1 MQLSV
6 NGIDTFVATGG
17 RPFDPSL
24 PAVVML
30 HGAGFDHST
39 WALHSR
45 WFAHHGYTVLAPDL
59 PGHGRSSGQP
69 LPTIADMA
77 DWTAALLDAA
87 GAPKAKLVGHS
98 MGSLIAL
105 ETSAR
110 HPDKVSGLSLIGT
123 AATMTV
129 GPDLLKAAEAN
140 DPDAFDMVSIW
151 GLGFK
156 AELGGSLAPGLWM
169 HQGAQRV
176 LQQTRPGVLFN
187 DLNACNSY
195 QNALAAAA
203 QVKVPATFILGERDM
218 MTPAKAGKTLAAATP
233 NARTVVLPGA
243 GHMMM
248 AEAPDELLAALRP
261 WRMISDSTN
270 CAVLLA
276 TAKQMPC
283 APLMIAVLMPITS
296 ARDDT
301 SGPPELPGLSAA
313 SVWITSSMVRPLTE
327 RIERPS
333 ADTTPA
339 VTVDSKPRGLPI
351 ATTNWPRRRLLNC
364 RARHSANRARRRRAA
379 APDRCRDRRRARA
392 RR

>member
-6 NGIDTFVATGG
+6 NGVETFVATGG
-17 RPFDPSL
+17 RPFDKSL
-24 PAVVML
+24 PAVVLL

-45 WFAHHGYTVLAPDL
+45 WFAHHGHSVLAPDL

-69 LPTIADMA
+69 LPTIAEMA

-87 GAPKAKLVGHS
+87 GATKARLVGHS

-105 ETSAR
+105 ETAAR
-110 HPDKVSGLSLIGT
+110 HPDKVAALSLIGT

-140 DPDAFDMVSIW
+140 DASAIDMVSIW

-176 LQQTRPGVLFN
+176 LERTAPGVLHS
-187 DLNACNSY
+187 DLNACNAY

-203 QVKVPATFILGERDM
+203 LVKVPTTVILGERDM
-218 MTPAKAGKTLAAATP
+218 MTPAKAGKTLAAAIP
-233 NARTVVLPGA
+233 NVRMIVLPGA

-248 AEAPDELLAALRP
+248 VEQPDELLAAL
-261 WRMISDSTN
+261 
-270 CAVLLA
+270 
-276 TAKQMPC
+276 Q
-283 APLMIAVLMPITS
+283 
-296 ARDDT
+296 
-301 SGPPELPGLSAA
+301 
-313 SVWITSSMVRPLTE
+313 
-327 RIERPS
+327 
-333 ADTTPA
+333 
-339 VTVDSKPRGLPI
+339 
-351 ATTNWPRRRLLNC
+351 
-364 RARHSANRARRRRAA
+364 
-379 APDRCRDRRRARA
+379 
-392 RR
+392 